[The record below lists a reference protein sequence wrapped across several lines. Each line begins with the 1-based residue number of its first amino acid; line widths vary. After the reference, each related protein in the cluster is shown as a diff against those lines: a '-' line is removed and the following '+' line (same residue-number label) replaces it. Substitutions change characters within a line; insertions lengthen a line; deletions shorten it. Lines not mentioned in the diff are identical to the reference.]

1 MTRKSPS
8 GTVYPAR
15 ETAFD
20 SIFGRASTLEKQP
33 PFNMPEEVS
42 EKGHRLPDRRCE
54 SFQHLHTNR
63 VMKRQGLQKGMTMAR
78 KTDILPVAEYA
89 AARYNLMKAI
99 LLLLLHWKHC
109 TLCRRLN
116 QTDHWV
122 SEEGRVERDK
132 KFSGKYLIAAHTFSY
147 NSKGYI

>member
-1 MTRKSPS
+1 MRMGTYKTITTGICVPIPTMNNVTQSGGSNDKKKSPS

-42 EKGHRLPDRRCE
+42 GEGASPTDRRCE

-63 VMKRQGLQKGMTMAR
+63 VMKRQGLQKEILTMAR
-78 KTDILPVAEYA
+78 KHL
-89 AARYNLMKAI
+89 
-99 LLLLLHWKHC
+99 
-109 TLCRRLN
+109 TL
-116 QTDHWV
+116 
-122 SEEGRVERDK
+122 
-132 KFSGKYLIAAHTFSY
+132 
-147 NSKGYI
+147 